1 MWDVAA
7 RHSESFALSLAAL
20 SLLHRAP
27 LFVDVESKTAHPSP
41 SPSVQRRLASPRLA
55 APRRPSQVDVSEGS
69 EDKEEV
75 VALQM
80 LLNAVFT
87 TSLKVDGVVGKATA
101 DAIKAAQTA
110 AALPE
115 DGVAGPKTKAALLL
129 ASAALSAAPQAD
141 ERYKEVVQGLLVA
154 AKAQPVRWTL
164 RRDDEPGDE
173 GRDEWMDAALV
184 ELERAFVAWS
194 KACRPSSLALES
206 LPTISFEY
214 TAEEADAHI
223 LLSFAEL
230 ATAHEARDGPGGK
243 LAQTTVR
250 VASHVSTSAR
260 EQHTPLAHSLDWP
273 TAPLLRLPPPL
284 AASPLAPLPCP
295 SRPPTGGLGR
305 LVPSGAHRL

>member
-1 MWDVAA
+1 M
-7 RHSESFALSLAAL
+7 
-20 SLLHRAP
+20 
-27 LFVDVESKTAHPSP
+27 
-41 SPSVQRRLASPRLA
+41 
-55 APRRPSQVDVSEGS
+55 SEGS
-69 EDKEEV
+69 ESVSIEGLSDTAIAELRNEIEIHKEEV

-101 DAIKAAQTA
+101 DAIKAAQAA

-129 ASAALSAAPQAD
+129 ARAALSAAPQAD
-141 ERYKEVVQGLLVA
+141 ERYTEVVQRLLVA

-164 RRDDEPGDE
+164 RRDDEPGE
-173 GRDEWMDAALV
+173 GLDEWMDAAQA
-184 ELERAFVAWS
+184 ELERAFGAWS
-194 KACRPSSLALES
+194 KACRPSSSIDPGAGSSTDPLPAPALES

-250 VASHVSTSAR
+250 ADRTR
-260 EQHTPLAHSLDWP
+260 
-273 TAPLLRLPPPL
+273 PPPL
-284 AASPLAPLPCP
+284 DRAGRATRSLSRLAQ
-295 SRPPTGGLGR
+295 SSTI
-305 LVPSGAHRL
+305 

>member
-1 MWDVAA
+1 M
-7 RHSESFALSLAAL
+7 
-20 SLLHRAP
+20 
-27 LFVDVESKTAHPSP
+27 
-41 SPSVQRRLASPRLA
+41 
-55 APRRPSQVDVSEGS
+55 SEGS
-69 EDKEEV
+69 ESVSIEGLSDTAIAELRNEIEIHKEEV

-101 DAIKAAQTA
+101 DAIKAAQAA

-129 ASAALSAAPQAD
+129 ARAALSAAPQAD
-141 ERYKEVVQGLLVA
+141 ERYTEVVQRLLVA

-164 RRDDEPGDE
+164 RRDDEPGE
-173 GRDEWMDAALV
+173 GLDEWMDAAQA
-184 ELERAFVAWS
+184 ELERAFGAWS

-223 LLSFAEL
+223 LLSFAKL

-250 VASHVSTSAR
+250 ADRTR
-260 EQHTPLAHSLDWP
+260 
-273 TAPLLRLPPPL
+273 PPPL
-284 AASPLAPLPCP
+284 NSA
-295 SRPPTGGLGR
+295 R
-305 LVPSGAHRL
+305 

>member
-1 MWDVAA
+1 MTLEQAGVPPPEL
-7 RHSESFALSLAAL
+7 SSPTLSF
-20 SLLHRAP
+20 
-27 LFVDVESKTAHPSP
+27 E
-41 SPSVQRRLASPRLA
+41 
-55 APRRPSQVDVSEGS
+55 VDVSEGS

-101 DAIKAAQTA
+101 DAIKAAQAA

-129 ASAALSAAPQAD
+129 ARAALSAAPQAD
-141 ERYKEVVQGLLVA
+141 ERYKEVVRRLLVA

-164 RRDDEPGDE
+164 RRDDEPGE
-173 GRDEWMDAALV
+173 GLDEWMDAAQV
-184 ELERAFVAWS
+184 ELERAFGAWS

-223 LLSFAEL
+223 LLSFAKL

-243 LAQTTVR
+243 LAQTTA
-250 VASHVSTSAR
+250 ASEGSSPLVHIAFDEAERWELANLPHPQRADGTLDDDFFFQLLPFSFPFFCSLTGLALGLGLSLAGGALDTMSPFYAAGNTAVSAR
-260 EQHTPLAHSLDWP
+260 AGEELQQK
-273 TAPLLRLPPPL
+273 LRE
-284 AASPLAPLPCP
+284 A
-295 SRPPTGGLGR
+295 
-305 LVPSGAHRL
+305 